1 MKLTVKKCSAETKCF
16 ASIVKLEN
24 KKRLSKKQ
32 QALIDRLLS
41 AEHFKPKAIY
51 FINGDWSR
59 IDKSKIDPED
69 LAVLEEASKWFPK
82 DEYLVVPIKVIAD
95 KPQVVEFYNTSKV
108 SKKEDAEIK
117 DFVYSY
123 HVASDHPN
131 TRYKSFVIQ
140 TINDKVVDGKC
151 YNIEINH

>member
-1 MKLTVKKCSAETKCF
+1 MKLTIKKCSAETKCF
-16 ASIVKLEN
+16 ASIVKLED
-24 KKRLSKKQ
+24 KKKLSKKQ

-41 AEHFKPKAIY
+41 SKMFKPKSIY
-51 FINGDWSR
+51 FINGDWSK

-69 LAVLEEASKWFPK
+69 LVALEVASKWFPK
-82 DEYLVVPIKVIAD
+82 DEYLVVPIKIIAD

-108 SKKEDAEIK
+108 SKKEDDEVK

-131 TRYKSFVIQ
+131 VKYKSCVIQ
-140 TINDKVVDGKC
+140 TINDKVVNGEC